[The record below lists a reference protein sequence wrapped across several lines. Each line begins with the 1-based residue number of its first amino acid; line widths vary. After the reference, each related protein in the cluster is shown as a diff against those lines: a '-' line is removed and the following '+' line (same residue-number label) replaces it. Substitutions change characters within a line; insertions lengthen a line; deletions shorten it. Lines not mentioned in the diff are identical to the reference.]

1 MNGSSLRDR
10 FTETPGSS
18 GWPDAAGTIDHPLA
32 RIVDAYAPGASRE
45 AEPQPAVTGFSTL
58 ATTEL
63 PWAVDRY
70 PTSRYALVELTPHT
84 GRRHQLRRHL
94 KHVSHPIIGDTS
106 YGKSRHNRAFADAF
120 GVSRL
125 LLACTGM
132 SFTHPVTGERLA
144 LDCPLADD
152 FARVVSALGW
162 DAALP
167 APLVRPSAA

>member
-1 MNGSSLRDR
+1 M
-10 FTETPGSS
+10 
-18 GWPDAAGTIDHPLA
+18 
-32 RIVDAYAPGASRE
+32 
-45 AEPQPAVTGFSTL
+45 
-58 ATTEL
+58 
-63 PWAVDRY
+63 
-70 PTSRYALVELTPHT
+70 ELTPHT

>member
-1 MNGSSLRDR
+1 MPNYKHYMETGMRGCRLIAYKHDPHRNRD
-10 FTETPGSS
+10 
-18 GWPDAAGTIDHPLA
+18 
-32 RIVDAYAPGASRE
+32 V
-45 AEPQPAVTGFSTL
+45 
-58 ATTEL
+58 
-63 PWAVDRY
+63 
-70 PTSRYALVELTPHT
+70 
-84 GRRHQLRRHL
+84 
-94 KHVSHPIIGDTS
+94 
-106 YGKSRHNRAFADAF
+106 RAFADAF

>member
-1 MNGSSLRDR
+1 MTKYVFVTGGVVSSLGKGIAARHGAI
-10 FTETPGSS
+10 PG
-18 GWPDAAGTIDHPLA
+18 GDTDCAQANTAMFMAGGLA
-32 RIVDAYAPGASRE
+32 SKDVPH
-45 AEPQPAVTGFSTL
+45 TL
-58 ATTEL
+58 AALCRVIGAGRSLVAYECG
-63 PWAVDRY
+63 AVGPGKDCGF
-70 PTSRYALVELTPHT
+70 EN
-84 GRRHQLRRHL
+84 
-94 KHVSHPIIGDTS
+94 PIIGDTS